1 MWTLALISLSWIL
14 NNLKEK
20 TEDGHC
26 HNINHE
32 HGDVNPRLCPLGS
45 QFHKDLYDECL
56 NSFKE
61 MLQVSKDHPP
71 KVISVDNKNT

>member
-26 HNINHE
+26 HNTNHE
-32 HGDVNPRLCPLGS
+32 HGDINPRLCPIGS

-61 MLQVSKDHPP
+61 ILQVYKDHPP
-71 KVISVDNKNT
+71 KVISVDNQNT